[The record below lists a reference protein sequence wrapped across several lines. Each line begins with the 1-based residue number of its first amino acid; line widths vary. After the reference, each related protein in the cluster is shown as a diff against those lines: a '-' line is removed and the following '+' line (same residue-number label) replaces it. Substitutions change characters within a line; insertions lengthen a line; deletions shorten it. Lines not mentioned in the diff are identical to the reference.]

1 MVGMS
6 PASSST
12 MSASAESAGVVL
24 GRLIAPLFA
33 ATSKMRH
40 ARTFHPRGDLVRAE
54 VVRAADTPHRALAEK
69 LAGPALVRLSSALVR
84 GARWPD
90 VLGFAIRFARDGVS
104 PESGDQ
110 DLLFATIKRPWTM
123 PFSPFTTK
131 VHDYLAN
138 HYFAVS
144 PFDTPWVPH
153 AYFRLRPLTQVAP
166 SGRGRDADAR
176 RALLAEAIGEGRAEF
191 ALEIGP
197 KPFGPW
203 APLAEVKLLELL
215 AGDPPPL
222 AFDPFRDGRGLRPSG
237 FVHALRRGVYRASRR
252 AR

>member
-1 MVGMS
+1 
-6 PASSST
+6 
-12 MSASAESAGVVL
+12 MSASAESAGIVL

-40 ARTFHPRGDLVRAE
+40 GRTFHPRGDLVRAE
-54 VVRAADTPHRALAEK
+54 VVPAADTPHRALAEK

-90 VLGFAIRFARDGVS
+90 VLGFAIRFGRDGLS

-138 HYFAVS
+138 DYFAVS
-144 PFDTPWVPH
+144 PFDTPSMPH
-153 AYFRLRPLTQVAP
+153 AYFRLRPVTP
-166 SGRGRDADAR
+166 SESEGNGRDAAAR
-176 RALLAEAIGEGRAEF
+176 RALLEDAIRGGRAEF
-191 ALEIGP
+191 AIEIGP

-203 APLAEVKLLELL
+203 SPLARVTLVELL
-215 AGDPPPL
+215 TGDPPPL